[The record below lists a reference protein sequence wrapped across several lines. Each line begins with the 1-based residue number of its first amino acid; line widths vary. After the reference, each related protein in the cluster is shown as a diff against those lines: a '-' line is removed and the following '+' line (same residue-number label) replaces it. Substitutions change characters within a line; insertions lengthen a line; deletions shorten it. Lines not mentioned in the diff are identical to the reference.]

1 MGRATG
7 AGGGMTKGVEV
18 AGGRVVR
25 FDLGMGGAFG
35 IGDRVPGERCL
46 ATDGVAGGELTK
58 AAFDA
63 GWGRGA
69 ATVGTSWTVEP
80 KGLIGSGCAPHAKHS
95 NAARDIPGIQ
105 SWALAMNYRV
115 VPSAGNYR
123 AAPTCW
129 VTALRNLVTWGRTWS
144 PAREVCP

>member
-18 AGGRVVR
+18 ADGRVVR
-25 FDLGMGGAFG
+25 FELGMGGAFG

-63 GWGRGA
+63 VGVAVRQRLEHLGR
-69 ATVGTSWTVEP
+69 WD
-80 KGLIGSGCAPHAKHS
+80 
-95 NAARDIPGIQ
+95 R
-105 SWALAMNYRV
+105 
-115 VPSAGNYR
+115 R
-123 AAPTCW
+123 A
-129 VTALRNLVTWGRTWS
+129 
-144 PAREVCP
+144 